1 MGNNLLHTDMKVLQQ
16 VVVSGNLCRGFQT
29 QLTTN
34 ASVGDKSCIVL
45 RSQGLPFVRVVFGG
59 TNMWNTRITRREWT
73 GPLRSSGGLYL
84 WEVYGW
90 LQSGSSSDKTR
101 TVRVRTTQVRNDVW
115 HDKTR
120 KRRRIYVK
128 IHLLVLVKDP
138 TFPEENL
145 PSPPTMTTVYDSFVH
160 KYTHVRTCESL

>member
-84 WEVYGW
+84 
-90 LQSGSSSDKTR
+90 
-101 TVRVRTTQVRNDVW
+101 
-115 HDKTR
+115 
-120 KRRRIYVK
+120 
-128 IHLLVLVKDP
+128 
-138 TFPEENL
+138 
-145 PSPPTMTTVYDSFVH
+145 
-160 KYTHVRTCESL
+160 